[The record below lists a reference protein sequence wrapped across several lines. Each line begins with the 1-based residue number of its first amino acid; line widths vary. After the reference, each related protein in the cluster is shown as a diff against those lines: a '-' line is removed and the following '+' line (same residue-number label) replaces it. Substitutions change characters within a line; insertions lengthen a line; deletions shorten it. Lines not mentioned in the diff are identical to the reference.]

1 MVKKMWVKFDGMD
14 VSCVCDEHHRKCK
27 DDKCKEYI
35 VKFIEVKRDP
45 IEQIEKMSKGL
56 EKEITKLNSELKK
69 SINKFKI

>member
-1 MVKKMWVKFDGMD
+1 MWVKFDGMG

-45 IEQIEKMSKGL
+45 IEQIEKMSRGL

>member
-1 MVKKMWVKFDGMD
+1 MWVKFDGMC

-45 IEQIEKMSKGL
+45 IEQIEKMSRGL